1 MFTQVELGDAPAGY
15 AVTSGRS
22 GEGVLIRFREFTS
35 SEDGQDFIQRLE
47 GIPNKILQ
55 LLPSPISPSQVDH
68 MLAICRRDG
77 KADVCVN
84 KLNLCAS
91 IRVARPVDAGTD
103 ATKDDIADVER
114 LELGVSIPDNAG
126 FVFVFSVGW
135 RKGLFYDFGPI
146 AGPNPQ
152 PRRYDV
158 AAVLGQMYCHVLFQ
172 DRFSISDAEWNSLFG
187 AKWFPFV
194 GLRNETIDSLI
205 SHIRSGWDPDEML
218 DDIVSEIKSRL
229 PQMLDSWRSKSS
241 FLPHLTILERAVER
255 FQNDDPVSCTALLF
269 PRIEGIL
276 RTHHTSR
283 DTPVQPSPNNLTELA
298 VASKIENHK
307 SLLLPH
313 RFSNYLKNVYFA
325 DFDPDAREVE
335 VSRHSVGHGVA
346 TASKF
351 NQKSAVIGL
360 LTVHQ
365 LSYFLE
371 NVRSQKTQDVEDA
384 ALKERT

>member
-22 GEGVLIRFREFTS
+22 GEDVLVRIREFAS

-84 KLNLCAS
+84 KLEFRAFF
-91 IRVARPVDAGTD
+91 RTARPVEAG
-103 ATKDDIADVER
+103 AEVTKDDIADVER

-135 RKGLFYDFGPI
+135 RRGLFYDFGPI

-152 PRRYDV
+152 PRQYDV
-158 AAVLGQMYCHVLFQ
+158 ATVLGQMYCHVLFQ
-172 DRFSISDAEWNSLFG
+172 DRFSISETEWNSLFA

-205 SHIRSGWDPDEML
+205 NQIRSGWDPDEML
-218 DDIVSEIKSRL
+218 DDIVSEMKSRL
-229 PQMLDSWRSKSS
+229 PQMLDSWCSKSS
-241 FLPHLTILERAVER
+241 FLPHMKILDRAVAR

-276 RTHHTSR
+276 RTQHTSL
-283 DTPVQPSPNNLTELA
+283 DTPAQPSPNNLTALA
-298 VASKIENHK
+298 VASKIENPK

-313 RFSNYLKNVYFA
+313 RFSKYLKDVYFA
-325 DFDPDAREVE
+325 DFDPNAPDIE

-365 LSYFLE
+365 LFYFLE
-371 NVRSQKTQDVEDA
+371 NVRSEKVQDVDDE

>member
-22 GEGVLIRFREFTS
+22 GEDVLIRFREFTS

-55 LLPSPISPSQVDH
+55 LLPSPTSPSQVDH
-68 MLAICRRDG
+68 MLAVCRRGG
-77 KADVCVN
+77 KADVYVN
-84 KLNLCAS
+84 ELE
-91 IRVARPVDAGTD
+91 IRAFFRTARPVKAG
-103 ATKDDIADVER
+103 AEVTKDDIADVQR
-114 LELGVSIPDNAG
+114 LDLGVSIPDNSG

-135 RKGLFYDFGPI
+135 RRGLFYDFGPI
-146 AGPNPQ
+146 AAPNPQ
-152 PRRYDV
+152 PRQYDLG
-158 AAVLGQMYCHVLFQ
+158 AVLGHVYCHVLFQ
-172 DRFSISDAEWNSLFG
+172 ERFGISDTEWNTLMA

-218 DDIVSEIKSRL
+218 EDIVSEIKSRL
-229 PQMLDSWRSKSS
+229 PQMLESWRCKSS
-241 FLPHLTILERAVER
+241 FLPHMTILERAVDR

-276 RTHHTSR
+276 RTQHTSL
-283 DTPVQPSPNNLTELA
+283 DTPAQPSPNNLTELA
-298 VASKIENHK
+298 VASKIETPK

-313 RFSNYLKNVYFA
+313 RFSKYLKDVYFA
-325 DFDPDAREVE
+325 DFDPNAPDIE

-371 NVRSQKTQDVEDA
+371 NVRSQQTQVVEDV
-384 ALKERT
+384 ALKESK

>member
-1 MFTQVELGDAPAGY
+1 MFTQVELGDTPAGY
-15 AVTSGRS
+15 FVTSGRS
-22 GEGVLIRFREFTS
+22 GEDVLVRIREFTS

-47 GIPNKILQ
+47 GIPNKLLQ

-84 KLNLCAS
+84 KLKFCAS
-91 IRVARPVDAGTD
+91 VRVARPVDAGTV
-103 ATKDDIADVER
+103 ATRDDIADVER

-126 FVFVFSVGW
+126 VVFVFSVGW

-152 PRRYDV
+152 PRQYEI
-158 AAVLGQMYCHVLFQ
+158 AAVLGQVYCHVLFQ
-172 DRFSISDAEWNSLFG
+172 ERFSISDPEWDCLFA

-218 DDIVSEIKSRL
+218 DDMASEIKSRL
-229 PQMLDSWRSKSS
+229 PQMLDSWRCKSS
-241 FLPHLTILERAVER
+241 FLPHMTILERAVER
-255 FQNDDPVSCTALLF
+255 FQNDDSVSCTALLF

-276 RTHHTSR
+276 RTQHTSL
-283 DTPVQPSPNNLTELA
+283 DTPAQPSPNNLTELA
-298 VASKIENHK
+298 VASKIETPK

-313 RFSNYLKNVYFA
+313 QFSKYLKDVYFA
-325 DFDPDAREVE
+325 DFDPNAAAIE

-371 NVRSQKTQDVEDA
+371 NVRSQQTQVVEDA
-384 ALKERT
+384 ALKESK